1 MATYDTTAPA
11 DPFARSRLRFESLAG
26 DLSGGRAG
34 PMTHDQLGG
43 LGEDQGR
50 GLKRQRLPEHPAPR
64 AAREEQALPA
74 EGEARRV
81 AGRGRVERGH
91 ERGLATVFGPVTVRR
106 LAFRA
111 PGRANVY
118 PADAALSLPRGRHSH
133 GLRRLAVRE
142 AVRGSYDTAKAAVD
156 RRCGKVAGKRQ
167 LEELVRSAACDIDAF
182 YARRTPM
189 PCTPEVPLVLSAG
202 RQGSGMRP
210 AGPRPA
216 ASWGG
221 RGPGPPAGRWPS
233 TSSSTSCTC
242 SSTSGLPRGPSTPKT
257 IRPPRTGSPR
267 RPWRC
272 CAAGP
277 GRSPGHWPRRPAST
291 CWQTASERA
300 WTPACGIW

>member
-34 PMTHDQLGG
+34 QMTHDQLEE
-43 LGEDQGR
+43 LVEDQGR
-50 GLKRQRLPEHPAPR
+50 ELKRQLLQDHLDLR

-189 PCTPEVPLVLSAG
+189 PCTAEVLLVLSADG
-202 RQGSGMRP
+202 KGIVMRP
-210 AGPRPA
+210 EGLRPA
-216 ASWGG
+216 TRRAAEGKRRG
-221 RGPGPPAGRWPS
+221 RGVFRTRLA
-233 TSSSTSCTC
+233 
-242 SSTSGLPRGPSTPKT
+242 SGEKPCRKRMATLASM
-257 IRPPRTGSPR
+257 TGS
-267 RPWRC
+267 
-272 CAAGP
+272 
-277 GRSPGHWPRRPAST
+277 
-291 CWQTASERA
+291 
-300 WTPACGIW
+300 